1 MTDGGRQRRR
11 LTATVTDLEVRH
23 QRAFLIAVYDDDRA
37 ERERSLAELA
47 LLTKTAGSDPIESE
61 LVRRPLPDPATFIG
75 RGKAA
80 ELAATTESLD
90 IDVVVFDNSLTPAQQ
105 RNLQEIFECDVVDR
119 EALILDIFAQHATSR
134 EGMLQVELALLHY
147 HLPRL
152 RGQGTQL
159 SRQAGGIGTR
169 GPGETKLE
177 SDRRR
182 ILSRIAKLERDLR
195 SLDSTRATQRKAR
208 RKSDLA
214 QLALV
219 GYTNAGKS
227 TLLNQLTGADV
238 LTQDQL
244 FSTLDPTVRRLD
256 LGNGRAVLLSDTV
269 GFVRRLPHNLVEAF
283 RSTLEE
289 VARSDLMLHV
299 VDAGEP
305 ALEGQIAAVR
315 TVLEEIGAAHLPELL
330 VLNKVDTVGD
340 QARLRLTRLYP
351 EAVALSALS
360 GEGTDGL
367 IAAIDELLR
376 DRLTEIMLTI
386 PYDRG
391 DVVAAVHR
399 EGEVI
404 KEEHLDEGT
413 RIHARLPVARV
424 AGFLDFAPYAARA
437 ERDAGS

>member
-1 MTDGGRQRRR
+1 MTDSGRQRRR
-11 LTATVTDLEVRH
+11 LTATVTDLEVRR
-23 QRAFLIAVYDDDRA
+23 QRAFLIAAYDDDRE
-37 ERERSLAELA
+37 ERERSLTELA
-47 LLTKTAGSDPIESE
+47 LLTETAGSDPIESE
-61 LVRRPLPDPATFIG
+61 LVRKALPDPATFIG

-80 ELAATTESLD
+80 ELAAVSESLD

-134 EGMLQVELALLHY
+134 EGMLQVELALLRY

-152 RGQGTQL
+152 HGQGTQL

-182 ILSRIAKLERDLR
+182 ILTRISKLERDLR
-195 SLDSTRATQRKAR
+195 ALDSTRATQRKAR

-214 QLALV
+214 QVALV

-289 VARSDLMLHV
+289 VAQSDLMLHV
-299 VDAGEP
+299 VDAGDP
-305 ALEGQIAAVR
+305 SMEGQIAAVR
-315 TVLEEIGAAHLPELL
+315 LVLEEIGAAHLPELL
-330 VLNKVDTVGD
+330 VLNKVDTVDD
-340 QARLRLTRLYP
+340 QARIRLARLYP
-351 EAVALSALS
+351 EAIALSALN
-360 GEGTDGL
+360 GEGTEDL
-367 IAAIDELLR
+367 TAAVDDTLR
-376 DRLTEIMLTI
+376 KRLTEVELTI

-399 EGEVI
+399 EGEVV
-404 KEEHLDEGT
+404 KEEHLERGT
-413 RIHARLPVARV
+413 RIHARLPRSRV
-424 AGFLDFAPYAARA
+424 AGFA
-437 ERDAGS
+437 EFETSDSPQ

>member
-1 MTDGGRQRRR
+1 MTDTGRQRRR
-11 LTATVTDLEVRH
+11 LTATVTDLEVRR
-23 QRAFLIAVYDDDRA
+23 QRAFLIAAYDDDRE
-37 ERERSLAELA
+37 ERERSLTELA
-47 LLTKTAGSDPIESE
+47 LLTETAGSDPIESE
-61 LVRRPLPDPATFIG
+61 LVRKALPDPATFIG

-80 ELAATTESLD
+80 ELAAVSESLD

-134 EGMLQVELALLHY
+134 EGMLQVELALLRY

-152 RGQGTQL
+152 HGQGTQL

-182 ILSRIAKLERDLR
+182 ILTRISKLERDLR
-195 SLDSTRATQRKAR
+195 ALDSTRATQRKAR

-214 QLALV
+214 QVALV

-289 VARSDLMLHV
+289 VAQSDLMLHV
-299 VDAGEP
+299 VDAGDP
-305 ALEGQIAAVR
+305 SMEGQIAAVR
-315 TVLEEIGAAHLPELL
+315 LVLEEIGAAHLPELL
-330 VLNKVDTVGD
+330 VLNKVDTVDD
-340 QARLRLTRLYP
+340 QARIRLARLYP
-351 EAVALSALS
+351 EAIALSALN
-360 GEGTDGL
+360 GEGTEDL
-367 IAAIDELLR
+367 TAAVDDTLR
-376 DRLTEIMLTI
+376 KRLTEVELTI

-399 EGEVI
+399 EGEVV
-404 KEEHLDEGT
+404 KEEHLERGT
-413 RIHARLPVARV
+413 RIHARLPRSRV
-424 AGFLDFAPYAARA
+424 AGFA
-437 ERDAGS
+437 EFETSDSPQ

>member
-1 MTDGGRQRRR
+1 MTEGGRQRRR
-11 LTATVTDLEVRH
+11 LTATVTDLEVRQ
-23 QRAFLIAVYDDDRA
+23 QRAFLIAAFDDDRE
-37 ERERSLAELA
+37 ERERSLVELA
-47 LLTKTAGSDPIESE
+47 LLTQTAGSEPVESE
-61 LVRRPLPDPATFIG
+61 LVRRPVPDPATFIG

-80 ELAATTESLD
+80 ELAAVTESLD
-90 IDVVVFDNSLTPAQQ
+90 IDVVVVDNSLTPAQQ

-134 EGMLQVELALLHY
+134 EGMLQVELALLRY

-152 RGQGTQL
+152 RGHGTQL

-208 RKSDLA
+208 RKAELS
-214 QLALV
+214 QVALV

-227 TLLNQLTGADV
+227 TLLNQLTGAGV

-244 FSTLDPTVRRLD
+244 FSTLDPTIRRLD
-256 LGNGRAVLLSDTV
+256 MGNGRTVLLSDTV
-269 GFVRRLPHNLVEAF
+269 GFVRRLPHGLVEAF

-289 VARSDLMLHV
+289 VTQSDLLLHV
-299 VDAGEP
+299 VDAAEP
-305 ALEGQIAAVR
+305 ALEEQIAAVR
-315 TVLEEIGAAHLPELL
+315 SVLEEIGGAHLPELL
-330 VLNKVDTVGD
+330 VVNKIDTVD
-340 QARLRLTRLYP
+340 ETALTRLAQLYP
-351 EAVALSALS
+351 DAVLMSAL
-360 GEGTDGL
+360 EGTGSDRL
-367 IAAIDELLR
+367 VAAVDDALR
-376 DRLTEIMLTI
+376 ARLTEAELTI

-391 DVVAAVHR
+391 DVLAAIHR

-404 KEEHLDEGT
+404 KEEHLAEGT
-413 RIHARLPVARV
+413 RVHALMPAPRLAS
-424 AGFLDFAPYAARA
+424 FA
-437 ERDAGS
+437 EFTTGGE

>member
-1 MTDGGRQRRR
+1 MTDGGRRRRR
-11 LTATVTDLEVRH
+11 LTATVTDLEVRR
-23 QRAFLIAVYDDDRA
+23 QRAFLVAAFDDDR
-37 ERERSLAELA
+37 EDRRRSLIELA
-47 LLTKTAGSDPIESE
+47 LLTETAGSDPIESE

-75 RGKAA
+75 RGKAS
-80 ELAATTESLD
+80 ELAAVTESLD
-90 IDVVVFDNSLTPAQQ
+90 VDVVVFDNSLTPAQQ

-134 EGMLQVELALLHY
+134 EGMLQVELALLRY

-152 RGQGTQL
+152 HGQGTRL

-182 ILSRIAKLERDLR
+182 ILSRISKLERDLR

-214 QLALV
+214 QVALI

-227 TLLNQLTGADV
+227 TLLNQLTGSTV

-289 VARSDLMLHV
+289 VAQSDLMLHV

-315 TVLEEIGAAHLPELL
+315 LVLEEIGAAHLPELM
-330 VLNKVDTVGD
+330 VINKIDTID
-340 QARLRLTRLYP
+340 DLARTRLTRLFP
-351 EAVALSALS
+351 EAIPVSALN
-360 GEGTDGL
+360 GDGTADL
-367 IAAIDELLR
+367 IAAIDETLSK
-376 DRLTEIMLTI
+376 RLAEVELTI

-399 EGEVI
+399 EGEVV
-404 KEEHLDEGT
+404 KEEHLEGGT
-413 RIHARLPVARV
+413 RIHARLPASRLS
-424 AGFLDFAPYAARA
+424 GFEEYVT
-437 ERDAGS
+437 

>member
-11 LTATVTDLEVRH
+11 LTATVTDLEVGR
-23 QRAFLIAVYDDDRA
+23 QRAFLIAVFDDDRE
-37 ERERSLAELA
+37 ERERSLTELE
-47 LLTKTAGSDPIESE
+47 LLTETAGSDPIESE

-80 ELAATTESLD
+80 ELAAVTESLD
-90 IDVVVFDNSLTPAQQ
+90 VDVVVFDNSLTPAQQ
-105 RNLQEIFECDVVDR
+105 RNLQEIFGCDVVDR

-134 EGMLQVELALLHY
+134 EGMLQVELALLRY

-152 RGQGTQL
+152 HGQGTQL

-182 ILSRIAKLERDLR
+182 ILTRISKLERDLR
-195 SLDSTRATQRKAR
+195 ALDSTRATQRKAR
-208 RKSDLA
+208 RKSDLS
-214 QLALV
+214 QVALI

-227 TLLNQLTGADV
+227 TLLNQLTGSTV

-244 FSTLDPTVRRLD
+244 FSTLDPTVRRLE

-289 VARSDLMLHV
+289 VAQSDLMLHV

-305 ALEGQIAAVR
+305 SLEGQIAAVR
-315 TVLEEIGAAHLPELL
+315 LVLEEIGAAHLPELMI
-330 VLNKVDTVGD
+330 VNKTDTID
-340 QARLRLTRLYP
+340 DLARTRLTRLFP
-351 EAVALSALS
+351 DAIAVSALN
-360 GEGTDGL
+360 GDGTADL
-367 IAAIDELLR
+367 IAAIDETLR
-376 DRLTEIMLTI
+376 KRLTEVELTI

-399 EGEVI
+399 EGEVV
-404 KEEHLDEGT
+404 KEEHLEEGT
-413 RIHARLPVARV
+413 RIHARLPGARL
-424 AGFLDFAPYAARA
+424 AGFEEYIT
-437 ERDAGS
+437 

>member
-1 MTDGGRQRRR
+1 MTDAGRRRRR
-11 LTATVTDLEVRH
+11 LTATVTDLEVGR
-23 QRAFLIAVYDDDRA
+23 QRAFLIAAYDDDR
-37 ERERSLAELA
+37 EDRERSLTELA
-47 LLTKTAGSDPIESE
+47 LLTETAGSDPIESE

-80 ELAATTESLD
+80 ELAAATESLD

-134 EGMLQVELALLHY
+134 EGMLQVELALLRY

-152 RGQGTQL
+152 HGQGTRL

-182 ILSRIAKLERDLR
+182 ILTRISKLERDLR
-195 SLDSTRATQRKAR
+195 ALDSTRATQRKAR
-208 RKSDLA
+208 RKSDLD
-214 QLALV
+214 QVALI

-227 TLLNQLTGADV
+227 TLLNQLTGSTV

-244 FSTLDPTVRRLD
+244 FSTLDPTVRRLE

-289 VARSDLMLHV
+289 VAQSDLMLHV

-305 ALEGQIAAVR
+305 SLEGQIAAVR
-315 TVLEEIGAAHLPELL
+315 MVLEEIGAAQLPELM
-330 VLNKVDTVGD
+330 VFNKADTID
-340 QARLRLTRLYP
+340 DPARVRLSRLFP
-351 EAVALSALS
+351 DAIVVSALN
-360 GEGTDGL
+360 GDGTGDL
-367 IAAIDELLR
+367 IAAIDETLR
-376 DRLTEIMLTI
+376 KRLTEVELTI

-399 EGEVI
+399 EGEVV
-404 KEEHLDEGT
+404 KEEHLEEGT
-413 RIHARLPVARV
+413 RIHARLPGARL
-424 AGFLDFAPYAARA
+424 AGFEEYIN
-437 ERDAGS
+437 

>member
-1 MTDGGRQRRR
+1 MTDDGRQRRR
-11 LTATVTDLEVRH
+11 LTATVTDLEVGR
-23 QRAFLIAVYDDDRA
+23 QRAFLVAAYGDDRE
-37 ERERSLAELA
+37 ERLDSLIELA
-47 LLTKTAGSDPIESE
+47 LLTETAGSDPIDTE
-61 LVRRPLPDPATFIG
+61 LFRRPAPDPATFIG

-80 ELAATTESLD
+80 DLAAITGSLD
-90 IDVVVFDNSLTPAQQ
+90 IDVVVIDNSLTPAQQ

-134 EGMLQVELALLHY
+134 EGMLQVELALLRY

-152 RGQGTQL
+152 RGSGTPL

-182 ILSRIAKLERDLR
+182 ILSRISKLERDLR

-208 RKSDLA
+208 RKADLA
-214 QLALV
+214 QAALV

-227 TLLNQLTGADV
+227 TLLNRLTGAEV

-244 FSTLDPTVRRLD
+244 FSTLDPTVRRLE

-269 GFVRRLPHNLVEAF
+269 GFVRRLPHSLVEAF

-289 VARSDLMLHV
+289 VTQSDLLLHI

-305 ALEGQIAAVR
+305 SLERQIAAVR
-315 TVLEEIGAAHLPELL
+315 SVLEEIDAARLPELL
-330 VLNKVDTVGD
+330 VINKWDTVD
-340 QARLRLTRLYP
+340 NTARTRLSHLYP
-351 EAVALSALS
+351 DAIAVSAID
-360 GEGTDGL
+360 GEGTDRL
-367 IAAIDELLR
+367 IGAVDQALQR
-376 DRLTEIMLTI
+376 RLTEVELTI

-391 DVVAAVHR
+391 DVLAALHR
-399 EGEVI
+399 DGEVV
-404 KEEHLDEGT
+404 KEEHLPEGT
-413 RIHARLPVARV
+413 RVHARLPSPRLARFDEFV
-424 AGFLDFAPYAARA
+424 TLESA
-437 ERDAGS
+437 